1 MVPFATFT
9 PRRVPIPLKDAITA
23 ELVKLEANEVIREVD
38 GQAEWCVGIVPVL
51 KPSGEVRL
59 CVDLTQPNKNV
70 LLEQFVLPTLDDT
83 MMSIGGSLLF
93 LKTGR

>member
-59 CVDLTQPNKNV
+59 CVDLTQLNKGV
-70 LLEQFVLPTLDDT
+70 LRERCFSADSRRHSRST
-83 MMSIGGSLLF
+83 GGSILLF
-93 LKTGR
+93 ETGR